1 MMIVEVE
8 MLPVFTGK
16 EQFAAALTTIF
27 RPMINLWFGHIDGSI
42 RSVI

>member
-1 MMIVEVE
+1 MMIVEVK

-16 EQFAAALTTIF
+16 GQCTATLTTIF